1 MATFAEI
8 VGLVNQAE
16 YEEGIQYYPH
26 KEGLCLECGE
36 NMENVRMLTKSKF
49 IPVVRYIIREGKP

>member
-1 MATFAEI
+1 MATFTEI

-16 YEEGIQYYPH
+16 YEEGIHHYPH
-26 KEGLCLECGE
+26 KEGLCLVCGE
-36 NMENVRMLTKSKF
+36 NMENVRMLTKSQF